1 MKHTKEET
9 PANEKPAPEKPV
21 EAKPAEPQKS
31 EPEEFG
37 RQIEALKKEKDE
49 LFAKLQ
55 RLSADYTNF
64 QKRVPRQV
72 ADTVAYEK
80 EKLIKTL
87 LPILDNFEL
96 TLQNAAAA
104 GNIDDLVKGVKI
116 IYDHL
121 LNILKSHN
129 VEQIQAIGEKF
140 DPSQHEAMTQR
151 AEPDKEDGLVL
162 EEYQKGYKLNGRVFR
177 PSRVIVNKLPSQQ
190 QTEQPA
196 EEDETTDT
204 E

>member
-1 MKHTKEET
+1 MKDENTEKQKKEKQ
-9 PANEKPAPEKPV
+9 PAEKT
-21 EAKPAEPQKS
+21 EPQKN
-31 EPEEFG
+31 ELEEL
-37 RQIEALKKEKDE
+37 RKQVEALQKEKDE

-55 RLSADYTNF
+55 RVSADYINF
-64 QKRVPRQV
+64 QKRIPKQI

-80 EKLIKTL
+80 EKLIKSV

-96 TLQNAAAA
+96 TLQNAEAM
-104 GNIDDLVKGVKI
+104 GNIEDFVKGVRI

-121 LNILKSHN
+121 LDILKSHN
-129 VEQIQAIGEKF
+129 VEQICALGEKF
-140 DPSQHEAMTQR
+140 DPAQHEAMTHR
-151 AEPDKEDGLVL
+151 AEPEKENGVVL

-190 QTEQPA
+190 AEQPA
-196 EEDETTDT
+196 EEEDETKDT

>member
-1 MKHTKEET
+1 MKNENSENQKEEKQ
-9 PANEKPAPEKPV
+9 PVEKPEAEELRKQV
-21 EAKPAEPQKS
+21 ETLQ
-31 EPEEFG
+31 
-37 RQIEALKKEKDE
+37 KEKDE

-55 RLSADYTNF
+55 RVSADYINY
-64 QKRVPRQV
+64 QKRVPKQV
-72 ADTVAYEK
+72 TDTVAYEK
-80 EKLIKTL
+80 EKLLKSI

-96 TLQNAAAA
+96 TLQNAEAA

-121 LNILKSHN
+121 LDILKSHN
-129 VEQIQAIGEKF
+129 VEQICAMGEKF

-151 AEPDKEDGLVL
+151 AEADKEDGLVL
-162 EEYQKGYKLNGRVFR
+162 EEYQKGYKLNGRIFR

-190 QTEQPA
+190 PEPVA
-196 EEDETTDT
+196 EEDETKDT

>member
-1 MKHTKEET
+1 MKDENSENQKEQ
-9 PANEKPAPEKPV
+9 KQ
-21 EAKPAEPQKS
+21 PAENL
-31 EPEEFG
+31 ELEEL
-37 RQIEALKKEKDE
+37 RKQVETLQKEKDE

-55 RLSADYTNF
+55 RVSADYINF
-64 QKRVPRQV
+64 QKRVPKQI

-87 LPILDNFEL
+87 LPTLDNFEL
-96 TLQNAAAA
+96 TLQNAEVV

-121 LNILKSHN
+121 LDILKSHN
-129 VEQIQAIGEKF
+129 VEQINALGQKF

-151 AEPDKEDGLVL
+151 AEADKEDGLVL

-190 QTEQPA
+190 AEPPA
-196 EEDETTDT
+196 EEEETTDT

>member
-1 MKHTKEET
+1 MKDEI
-9 PANEKPAPEKPV
+9 PEKPKEEKQPAEKAVPQKNELEELRKQV
-21 EAKPAEPQKS
+21 EALQ
-31 EPEEFG
+31 
-37 RQIEALKKEKDE
+37 KEKDE

-55 RLSADYTNF
+55 RVSADYINF
-64 QKRVPRQV
+64 QKRIPKQV

-80 EKLIKTL
+80 ERLLKSI

-96 TLQNAAAA
+96 TLQNAEVV

-121 LNILKSHN
+121 LDILKSHN
-129 VEQIQAIGEKF
+129 VEQINALGEKF
-140 DPSQHEAMTQR
+140 DPSQHEAMTHR
-151 AEPDKEDGLVL
+151 AEPEKADGVVL
-162 EEYQKGYKLNGRVFR
+162 EEYQKGYKLDGRVFR

-190 QTEQPA
+190 QVESA
-196 EEDETTDT
+196 EEEDETKDT

>member
-1 MKHTKEET
+1 MKGENSEIKKEE
-9 PANEKPAPEKPV
+9 KQ
-21 EAKPAEPQKS
+21 PAEN
-31 EPEEFG
+31 PELEEL
-37 RQIEALKKEKDE
+37 RKQVETLQKEKDE

-55 RLSADYTNF
+55 RVSADYINF
-64 QKRVPRQV
+64 QKRVPKQV

-96 TLQNAAAA
+96 TLQNAEAV
-104 GNIDDLVKGVKI
+104 GNIDDLVKGIKI

-121 LNILKSHN
+121 LDILKSHN
-129 VEQIQAIGEKF
+129 VEQINALGQKF

-151 AEPDKEDGLVL
+151 AEADKEDGLVL
-162 EEYQKGYKLNGRVFR
+162 EEYQKGYKLDGRVFR

-190 QTEQPA
+190 AETA
-196 EEDETTDT
+196 EEDETKDT

>member
-1 MKHTKEET
+1 MKDETCENQKEQ
-9 PANEKPAPEKPV
+9 KQ
-21 EAKPAEPQKS
+21 PAENL
-31 EPEEFG
+31 ELEEL
-37 RQIEALKKEKDE
+37 RKQVETLQKEKDE

-55 RLSADYTNF
+55 RVSADYINF
-64 QKRVPRQV
+64 QKRVPKQI

-87 LPILDNFEL
+87 LPTLDNFEL
-96 TLQNAAAA
+96 TLQNAEVV

-121 LNILKSHN
+121 LDILKSHN
-129 VEQIQAIGEKF
+129 VEQINALGQKF

-151 AEPDKEDGLVL
+151 AEADKEDGLVL
-162 EEYQKGYKLNGRVFR
+162 EEYQKGYKLDGRVFR

-190 QTEQPA
+190 QAEQLE
-196 EEDETTDT
+196 EEDETKDT